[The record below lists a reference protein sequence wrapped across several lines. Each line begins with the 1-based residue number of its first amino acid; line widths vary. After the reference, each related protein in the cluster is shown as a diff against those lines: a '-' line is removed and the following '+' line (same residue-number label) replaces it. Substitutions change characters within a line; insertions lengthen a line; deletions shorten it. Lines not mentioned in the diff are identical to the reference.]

1 MQQAPHLAREL
12 ACAVEACLSADALL
26 RGRGEECVTLLLG
39 RIAAGAGVRLSGERS
54 LGHAAVVRLQELLAA
69 DLQQIP
75 SLEQMAAEV
84 GLSRFHLLRSFQ
96 KHTGLSPR
104 QWAMQLRT
112 RRAQGLLRLG
122 LPAGEVA
129 HRLGFADQSHLN
141 RHFRAAYGI
150 SPGRYQACVR
160 A

>member
-1 MQQAPHLAREL
+1 M
-12 ACAVEACLSADALL
+12 
-26 RGRGEECVTLLLG
+26 
-39 RIAAGAGVRLSGERS
+39 RLNAERS

-69 DLQQIP
+69 DFQQTP